1 MKYIQLFYMNIIL
14 IFSKITLKFSE
25 YENKSY
31 LKPDFNFLK
40 DYFENTSFYTNITI
54 GTPKQ
59 IIPSYIY
66 IENSNFYIDRK
77 KRKEYFQYKKST
89 SYKKLENESKYISD
103 EFTKGIL
110 SSDIL
115 YLDSNIIKN
124 CNFILSTVGSRFKFT
139 KFSAIGL
146 KTKNISYNFINQL
159 KQNNF
164 INSDIFTIKFNE
176 KNSNEGEIIIG
187 DYPHNYDINYKNKKF
202 NFDKAIL
209 KQTLFYWN
217 LFFDDIYIKNNKNL
231 VKNINIGITLDFN
244 GFFGDK
250 NYHDY
255 IYENIFKKL
264 ISEKKCFKNF
274 DDDYKIY
281 YYYCNKDSNIE
292 KKFENIYFKS
302 KKLDYIFELNFK
314 DVFKMINNKLYFLI
328 VFSNNLKKEWVLGN
342 PFLKKYQI
350 IFNQEESIIGF
361 YNDKIKLQNGILII
375 TGIFFIMM
383 IILFIIQY
391 CKVRDRE
398 VNRRKYGQKENEQ
411 ELNYIEDI

>member
-1 MKYIQLFYMNIIL
+1 MKYFQIFYMNIIL

-31 LKPDFNFLK
+31 LKSDFNFLK

-66 IENSNFYIDRK
+66 TENSNFYIDK
-77 KRKEYFQYKKST
+77 KNKKDYFQYKKST
-89 SYKKLENESKYISD
+89 SYKKLQNESKYISD
-103 EFTKGIL
+103 QFSQGIL

-115 YLDSNIIKN
+115 YLDSNNIKN
-124 CNFILSTVGSRFKFT
+124 FNFILTTCGSRFKFT
-139 KFSAIGL
+139 KLSAIGL
-146 KTKNISYNFINQL
+146 KIKNISYNFINQL
-159 KQNNF
+159 KQNNI
-164 INSDIFTIKFNE
+164 INSGIFTIKFNE
-176 KNSNEGEIIIG
+176 KNTNEGEIIIG
-187 DYPHNYDINYKNKKF
+187 DYPHKFDPIYKNKKF
-202 NFDKAIL
+202 NFDKVIL
-209 KQTLFYWN
+209 KETLFYWN
-217 LFFDDIYIKNNKNL
+217 LIFDEIYTKNNKNL
-231 VKNINIGITLDFN
+231 IKNINIGITLDFN

-250 NYHDY
+250 IYHDY
-255 IYENIFKKL
+255 IYDNFFKKL

-281 YYYCNKDSNIE
+281 YYYCNEDSNIE

-314 DVFKMINNKLYFLI
+314 DVFKIINNKLYFLI
-328 VFSNNLKKEWVLGN
+328 VFSNNIKKDWVLGS

-361 YNDKIKLQNGILII
+361 YDDKIKLQNGILII
-375 TGIFFIMM
+375 TGILFIIM

-411 ELNYIEDI
+411 ELNYIETI

>member
-1 MKYIQLFYMNIIL
+1 MKYFQIFYMNIIL

-31 LKPDFNFLK
+31 LKSDFNFLR

-54 GTPKQ
+54 GTPQK
-59 IIPSYIY
+59 IVPSYIY
-66 IENSNFYIDRK
+66 IENPNFYMNKHK
-77 KRKEYFQYKKST
+77 KKYFEYNNSS
-89 SYKKLENESKYISD
+89 SYKKLKNKSRYISD
-103 EFTKGIL
+103 EFTEGIL
-110 SSDIL
+110 SSDTIN
-115 YLDSNIIKN
+115 LDSNKIEN
-124 CNFILSTVGSRFKFT
+124 FNFILTTRGSRFKFT

-146 KTKNISYNFINQL
+146 KIKNTSYNFINQL
-159 KQNNF
+159 KQNNI
-164 INSDIFTIKFNE
+164 INNGIFTIKFNN

-187 DYPHNYDINYKNKKF
+187 DYPHNYDPIYKNKKF

-209 KQTLFYWN
+209 KQTLFFWN
-217 LFFDDIYIKNNKNL
+217 LFFDDIYTKNNNNL
-231 VKNINIGITLDFN
+231 TKNINIGITLDFN

-255 IYENIFKKL
+255 IYENFFKKL
-264 ISEKKCFKNF
+264 IYEKKCFKDF
-274 DDDYKIY
+274 DDGYKIY

-302 KKLDYIFELNFK
+302 KKLDYIFELNFN
-314 DVFKMINNKLYFLI
+314 DVFKIINNKLYFLI
-328 VFSNNLKKEWVLGN
+328 VFSNNLKKDWVLGN

-361 YNDKIKLQNGILII
+361 YDDKIKLQNGILIL
-375 TGIFFIMM
+375 TGIFSILM
-383 IILFIIQY
+383 IILVINQY

-411 ELNYIEDI
+411 ELNYIENI